1 MLFFYRFLCQVLKP
15 IYQRLMIPR
24 RLKDGKE
31 DPARLNEKFGFAS
44 MKRPQG
50 KLIWIH
56 AASVGETLSILKLV
70 REIQSLYHD
79 AQILV
84 TSGTVTS
91 ARVVADKFPKT
102 IIHQFAPM
110 DFQDSVTRFL
120 DHWKP
125 DLALWVE
132 SELWPNMIFS
142 IKDRQI
148 PLLSVNVRFS
158 DRSLRRWCWF
168 KGFFLDL
175 LQCFDV
181 IFVQTKS
188 VEKKLKTIGAQH
200 VFYKGNLKFAADPL
214 DASQDLL
221 KLLEDSIKTRK
232 VWVAS
237 STHAG
242 EEELILEVHE
252 KLKTHFP
259 DLLTILIPRHPDRAQ
274 KIMKLLGAHKETFQ
288 LFSASPK
295 PSETTDV
302 LIVDQVGLLGVFYR
316 LSPYV
321 FVGGSF
327 VGVGGHN
334 IIEPAQLESVILHG
348 PHMHNFREVLMH
360 FNQFQGTIE
369 VADSQE
375 LSSVLH
381 NLFLA
386 PQKVQDLIKKSK
398 SAVADQTDVLN
409 QIMDG
414 IHPFLQKALSR

>member
-1 MLFFYRFLCQVLKP
+1 MLFLYRFLCQLIKP
-15 IYQRLMIPR
+15 IYQKVMIPR

-79 AQILV
+79 VQILV

-142 IKDRQI
+142 VKERKI
-148 PLLSVNVRFS
+148 PLVSVNVRFS

-175 LQCFDV
+175 LQCFEV

-188 VEKKLKTIGAQH
+188 VEKKLKFLGVRN

-214 DASQDLL
+214 DAPQDLL
-221 KLLEDSIKTRK
+221 DVLEQSIQNRK

-237 STHAG
+237 STHEG

-274 KIMKLLGAHKETFQ
+274 KIMKLLGEHKETFQ

-316 LSPYV
+316 LSPLV

-334 IIEPAQLESVILHG
+334 IIEPAQLDSVIFHG
-348 PHMHNFREVLMH
+348 RYMHNFREVLSQ

-369 VADSQE
+369 VGGSQE
-375 LSSVLH
+375 LASALQD
-381 NLFLA
+381 LFLD
-386 PQKVQDLIKKSK
+386 PKKVQDLIKKSK
-398 SAVADQTDVLN
+398 AAVVDQTDVLN
-409 QIMDG
+409 QIMTG
-414 IHPFLQKALSR
+414 MNPYLKKALL